1 MTDDIT
7 DYDVTIVVRNGRLRA
22 AMRQSGYFTASALCS
37 ASGLSH
43 TVVGG
48 YLSLMRAPYN
58 SKGRLRPS
66 AERLCEFFGRSI
78 DELFPQSALTR
89 AMVVNSVTV
98 GMSEGQVAALI
109 DAHAGQ
115 ALLAAPTTPEQQ
127 AAQDEAVW
135 SLTQAVE
142 SLGSARLRKVVCMRF
157 GMEPYDR
164 VHTLDETAEEIGV
177 TRERVRQLE
186 LRALSRLRHP
196 HRIRDHNLRAAAA
209 TFDVRLPKEMPAEE
223 A

>member
-1 MTDDIT
+1 MTDDVT

-22 AMRQSGYFTASALCS
+22 AMRQAGYFTASALCS
-37 ASGLSH
+37 ASGLSQ
-43 TVVGG
+43 TIVGG
-48 YLSLMRAPYN
+48 YLSLTRPPYSPN
-58 SKGRLRPS
+58 GKLRPS

-127 AAQDEAVW
+127 AAQDEAAW
-135 SLTQAVE
+135 SLKQALE
-142 SLGSARLRKVVCMRF
+142 SLGSARLRKVISMRF

-164 VHTLDETAEEIGV
+164 SYTLDETAEAIGV
-177 TRERVRQLE
+177 TRERARQIE
-186 LRALSRLRHP
+186 LKAISRLRHP

-209 TFDVRLPKEMPAEE
+209 TFDVRIPKEMPAEE